1 MMKKTILIAYA
12 VLLGSIGTLT
22 AQVRLQ
28 ANNVDE
34 VLKAMT
40 LEEKAMLVVGG
51 NRRIESS
58 TNSSQ
63 MSAMPSTWPTN
74 LW

>member
-1 MMKKTILIAYA
+1 MKKTIVTACAI
-12 VLLGSIGTLT
+12 LLGSIGTMT

-34 VLKAMT
+34 VLKVMT

-51 NRRIESS
+51 LCQD
-58 TNSSQ
+58 T
-63 MSAMPSTWPTN
+63 
-74 LW
+74 